1 MTMDMKLSLWQR
13 NILNQN
19 MQSAYMQDARYRSPM
34 QQEVEWYSQ
43 LILRICLH
51 KAHRYEPRPAI
62 PIQPSEPKWKKQF
75 DLLLGNGWVLHKVLK
90 WYLTRGIDMNLDPL
104 FLHNPLNKTEETNL
118 IHYSETVRFYTRFW
132 NYISQLILWI
142 CLRKGHGYELRPA
155 IPGQPSEQKW
165 RKQFGYYYPENCWVL
180 HKVLAWYLPT
190 DSAPLFS
197 QRP

>member
-62 PIQPSEPKWKKQF
+62 PIQPSEQKWKNSLIYYSETVESYTRF
-75 DLLLGNGWVLHKVLK
+75 WND
-90 WYLTRGIDMNLDPL
+90 LTRGIDMNLDPL